1 MNTIGTE
8 HVPRLHIPR
17 RKLICVALSAATGF
31 LLCPA
36 LLSAQISLGTVVEL
50 AQRNSS
56 PVKLAEA
63 DQEKAYAVLHQTK
76 DVYVPNFVV
85 GSSIGPPSIG
95 FPAGQPSIASASMQS
110 LAFNFSQRKYI
121 EAAGIGIKAA
131 ELSLKDA
138 REQVALDASNAYIEL
153 DTVDREIEAAH
164 QQQEFADRLVHIEQQ
179 RSDAG
184 VDPLSELLQAR
195 LTAAELKLKLI
206 HLEARITALISQ
218 LATLTGLPKT
228 SIKTEHSSIPEIPAI
243 KADEIN
249 PSTSG
254 IESARAEAQSKHLQA
269 KGDEEATK
277 IRPQIGFG
285 AIYSRDATSLNN
297 YNLYYSRT
305 AANGTLE
312 KPKADNFSAGFSIQI
327 PLFDLNKRA
336 RARETAAEAL
346 RATAEAE
353 QAQRQNDVQIATL
366 TGNIREL
373 DAMAEVSSLKQ
384 QVAAEQL
391 KTVQTELETGN
402 GAGVEPG
409 ATPQPSPKAE
419 QQARI
424 DERQKYVEA
433 LDSGFDLE
441 KARLSLLRAL
451 GHMDDWLHEV
461 LPATQTQ
468 ATQAPAAPGSPQ

>member
-1 MNTIGTE
+1 MTCAAITLATAAC
-8 HVPRLHIPR
+8 LH
-17 RKLICVALSAATGF
+17 
-31 LLCPA
+31 PA
-36 LLSAQISLGTVVEL
+36 PLSAQISLGTVVAL

-56 PVKLAEA
+56 PVKLAAA

-110 LAFNFSQRKYI
+110 LAFNFSQRRYI
-121 EAAGIGIKAA
+121 EAAEVGIKAA

-153 DTVDREIEAAH
+153 DTVSREIEAAH
-164 QQQEFADRLVHIEQQ
+164 QQQDFADRLVHIEQE

-184 VDPLSELLQAR
+184 VDPMSELLQAR

-206 HLEARITALISQ
+206 HLESRTTALISQ
-218 LATLTGLPKT
+218 LATLTGLPKS
-228 SIKTEHSSIPEIPAI
+228 SIKTDHSSIPEIPAI
-243 KADEIN
+243 KADEVS

-305 AANGTLE
+305 SANGTLE

-366 TGNIREL
+366 SGNIREL
-373 DAMAEVSSLKQ
+373 DAMAEVASLKQ

-391 KTVQTELETGN
+391 KTVQTEMQTGN

-409 ATPQPSPKAE
+409 AAPQASPKLE

-424 DERQKYVEA
+424 EERQKYVDA
-433 LDSGFDLE
+433 IDSGFDLT

-451 GHMDDWLHEV
+451 GHIDDWLREV
-461 LPATQTQ
+461 LPTAQTQ
-468 ATQAPAAPGSPQ
+468 ASSIPVAPGNTR